1 MGAADDIKKGLTKN
15 LANFTKQCKAEE
27 KQSSAL
33 RWRRSRMTEV
43 RGEYLTEAANR
54 VMRAC
59 YMKASDNNQLPAT
72 ARQIFYVARPLL
84 EKRTGK
90 PLQYSYFSQ
99 TLLPNY
105 ITTHRDE
112 CRKWDVVYD
121 DRGHFMEPHTERII
135 GLGTL
140 NVRDYL
146 EQIRSPKLKAASFSS
161 ASVETHGPAGC
172 YGAMLYVEKEG
183 FLPLFERVN
192 LAQRYD
198 IAIMSSKGMSVTAAR
213 TLVATICSRK
223 GVPLYV
229 LHDFDAAGIIIKDT
243 LENDTRRF
251 RYSHKPNVIDL
262 GLQFDDIDDLDP
274 EDYDCK
280 IGRDRLEQAGVGD
293 AAIDFL
299 MDQRVELNAMTSR
312 QLVDF
317 VERKLNDYGVAKLIP
332 GPDMLADAYRMFVAS
347 ERLSEKFEELEDE
360 VKEETNRVEVP
371 DDLRAKVEKYLK
383 ATREITWHRAVQ
395 LIADPDAPEHE
406 DDDDDDDGG
415 EQHEGDENLSEID
428 E

>member
-1 MGAADDIKKGLTKN
+1 
-15 LANFTKQCKAEE
+15 
-27 KQSSAL
+27 
-33 RWRRSRMTEV
+33 
-43 RGEYLTEAANR
+43 
-54 VMRAC
+54 
-59 YMKASDNNQLPAT
+59 
-72 ARQIFYVARPLL
+72 
-84 EKRTGK
+84 
-90 PLQYSYFSQ
+90 
-99 TLLPNY
+99 
-105 ITTHRDE
+105 
-112 CRKWDVVYD
+112 
-121 DRGHFMEPHTERII
+121 MEPHTERII

-146 EQIRSPKLKAASFSS
+146 DQIRSPKLKAASFSS

-406 DDDDDDDGG
+406 DDDDDDDDG
-415 EQHEGDENLSEID
+415 EQHEDDEDLSEID

>member
-15 LANFTKQCKAEE
+15 LANFTKQRKAEE
-27 KQSSAL
+27 KQTSAY

-43 RGEYLTEAANR
+43 RGEYQTEAADA
-54 VMRAC
+54 VMREC

-105 ITTHRDE
+105 MNAHSRE
-112 CRKWDVVYD
+112 CRDWDVVYD
-121 DRGHFMEPHTERII
+121 DRGHFVEPHTNRQI

-146 EQIRSPKLKAASFSS
+146 RKVRPLKLDAASFSA
-161 ASVETHGPAGC
+161 ASVNTYGPDGC

-183 FLPLFERVN
+183 FMPLFERIN
-192 LAQRYD
+192 LAKRYD
-198 IAIMSSKGMSVTAAR
+198 IAVMSSKGMSVTAAR
-213 TLVATICSRK
+213 ELVNRICSNK
-223 GVPLYV
+223 GVPLFV
-229 LHDFDAAGIIIKDT
+229 LHDFDGSGIIIKDT

-280 IGRDRLEQAGVGD
+280 
-293 AAIDFL
+293 
-299 MDQRVELNAMTSR
+299 DQQRPTRTSR
-312 QLVDF
+312 
-317 VERKLNDYGVAKLIP
+317 
-332 GPDMLADAYRMFVAS
+332 S
-347 ERLSEKFEELEDE
+347 ER
-360 VKEETNRVEVP
+360 
-371 DDLRAKVEKYLK
+371 
-383 ATREITWHRAVQ
+383 
-395 LIADPDAPEHE
+395 
-406 DDDDDDDGG
+406 
-415 EQHEGDENLSEID
+415 
-428 E
+428 